1 MGSRAESGAGA
12 VTMAK
17 PRTPLNQLT
26 ATIGG
31 VAWQITFTPTWH
43 TVSNDP
49 GDSERH
55 DGITEF
61 HECEIRVAGDLAAAR
76 QRRTLMH
83 ELVHAVAESYK
94 IRELFDETG
103 GGHKEHAVDQLAT
116 GLCEALESLGIFLPT
131 TKRES

>member
-1 MGSRAESGAGA
+1 M
-12 VTMAK
+12 TTAK
-17 PRTPLNQLT
+17 KT
-26 ATIGG
+26 APITEHTAKVGG
-31 VAWQITFTPTWH
+31 VSWRIVFTPTWH

-61 HECEIRVAGDLAAAR
+61 HECEIRVAGDLAADR

-131 TKRES
+131 AKRGS